1 MANKTFRIAF
11 STIAVTPFFNFI
23 RLVTK
28 YPVHSR
34 YLGRC
39 LVAGLVSLMAEPF
52 RLMEQLFYSRKLARM
67 PMPQSPVFIL
77 GHWRSGTTLLHNL
90 MCEDKQFA
98 YITTYQSVFV
108 NQFFASRWLF
118 KPLMKLLIPEKRPAD
133 NVLLSPEFPQE
144 EGFALCNMNSYAFYN
159 FWYFP
164 NQWKLFYD
172 NHVSGKGLTLNQK
185 HKFNSRYKKLVAQ
198 SLLEHKKNHFVSKNP
213 VNTACVKQILD
224 IFPDAKFIYIYRNP
238 QMVFHSTCKFFSAVM
253 ETLRL
258 QEFSTEQLEEMIFEL
273 YERIIRDYEKQ
284 KAEIPAH
291 RLVEIRYEDFVKSPV
306 EQLQLIY
313 SSLQLNGFEEAL
325 PDFMTYL
332 DSQKK
337 FEKNKHKMD
346 KVHLEKIMSR
356 WGFAMQQYGY
366 TASVPDEPNIGA
378 TEQPS
383 A

>member
-1 MANKTFRIAF
+1 MKKI
-11 STIAVTPFFNFI
+11 
-23 RLVTK
+23 
-28 YPVHSR
+28 
-34 YLGRC
+34 
-39 LVAGLVSLMAEPF
+39 
-52 RLMEQLFYSRKLARM
+52 LF
-67 PMPQSPVFIL
+67 
-77 GHWRSGTTLLHNL
+77 
-90 MCEDKQFA
+90 
-98 YITTYQSVFV
+98 
-108 NQFFASRWLF
+108 LF
-118 KPLMKLLIPEKRPAD
+118 LLIISFYGNSQTLGASLDKKTLALGEVGTYKV
-133 NVLLSPEFPQE
+133 NVFDLNGKSVVSAPKNELLPFHFE
-144 EGFALCNMNSYAFYN
+144 ELS
-159 FWYFP
+159 
-164 NQWKLFYD
+164 D
-172 NHVSGKGLTLNQK
+172 SI
-185 HKFNSRYKKLVAQ
+185 
-198 SLLEHKKNHFVSKNP
+198 SLKP
-213 VNTACVKQILD
+213 
-224 IFPDAKFIYIYRNP
+224 
-238 QMVFHSTCKFFSAVM
+238 
-253 ETLRL
+253 
-258 QEFSTEQLEEMIFEL
+258 EL

-356 WGFAMQQYGY
+356 WGFAMQQYCY

>member
-1 MANKTFRIAF
+1 MAKKSFRIAF

-39 LVAGLVSLMAEPF
+39 LVAGLVSLIAEPF
-52 RLMEQLFYSRKLARM
+52 RLLEQLFYSRKLTRTTM
-67 PMPQSPVFIL
+67 PPSPVFIL

-90 MCEDKQFA
+90 LCEDKQFA
-98 YITTYQSVFV
+98 YVTTYQSVFV

-133 NVLLSPEFPQE
+133 NVLLSPDFPQE

-172 NHVSGKGLTLNQK
+172 THVAGNGLSRKQK
-185 HKFNSRYKKLVAQ
+185 QKFNSRYKKLVAQ
-198 SLLEHKKNHFVSKNP
+198 SLLEHKKKNFISKNP
-213 VNTACVKQILD
+213 VNTASVKQLLEM
-224 IFPDAKFIYIYRNP
+224 FPEAKFIYLYRNP
-238 QMVFHSTCKFFSAVM
+238 LMVFHSTCKFFAAVM

-258 QEFSTEQLEEMIFEL
+258 QEFSTEQLEEMVFEL
-273 YERIIRDYEKQ
+273 YERLIRDYEMQ
-284 KAEIPAH
+284 KAEIPAQH
-291 RLVEIRYEDFVKSPV
+291 LVEIRYEDFLKNPV
-306 EQLQLIY
+306 GQLKLIY
-313 SSLQLNGFEEAL
+313 SALELNGFEEAL
-325 PDFMTYL
+325 PALMTYL

-337 FEKNKHKMD
+337 FERNKHEMD
-346 KVHLEKIMSR
+346 QVHLEKILSR
-356 WGFAMQQYGY
+356 WGFAMKQYGY
-366 TASVPDEPNIGA
+366 TASVPGE
-378 TEQPS
+378 
-383 A
+383 